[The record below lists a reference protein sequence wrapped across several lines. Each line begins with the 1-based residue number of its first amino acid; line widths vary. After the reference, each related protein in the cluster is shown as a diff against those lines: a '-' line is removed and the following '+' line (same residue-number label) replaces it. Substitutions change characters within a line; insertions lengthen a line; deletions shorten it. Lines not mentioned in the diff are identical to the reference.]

1 LRSRDIADLV
11 HEAQLLEEM
20 GVRELCL
27 VAQDLT
33 AFGVDRQTGATL
45 VHLLAQ
51 LLRQTNIPWIRLLY
65 AYPSGISDDLLQLMA
80 DEPRVLPYLDI
91 PFQHVSSRILQ
102 RMNRHYDQQ
111 VLDNL
116 MVRIRTYLPHCSVR
130 TTLMVGFPGE
140 TTEDIEL
147 MVAALERWQLDHV
160 GVFPYQ
166 DEDGSGAALLTGKVT
181 DEEKAIRYDQVMAIQ
196 AEISR
201 NRLQRLVGN
210 VEPVLVEGVSAES
223 ELLLEGRTR
232 YQAPEIDGCVYLTS
246 GQVNPGDIVSVRITE
261 AHTYD
266 LVGEVIEG
274 EQEGTDAEK
283 TNRRNFC

>member
-1 LRSRDIADLV
+1 
-11 HEAQLLEEM
+11 
-20 GVRELCL
+20 
-27 VAQDLT
+27 
-33 AFGVDRQTGATL
+33 
-45 VHLLAQ
+45 
-51 LLRQTNIPWIRLLY
+51 
-65 AYPSGISDDLLQLMA
+65 
-80 DEPRVLPYLDI
+80 
-91 PFQHVSSRILQ
+91 
-102 RMNRHYDQQ
+102 
-111 VLDNL
+111 
-116 MVRIRTYLPHCSVR
+116 
-130 TTLMVGFPGE
+130 
-140 TTEDIEL
+140 
-147 MVAALERWQLDHV
+147 V

>member
-1 LRSRDIADLV
+1 
-11 HEAQLLEEM
+11 
-20 GVRELCL
+20 
-27 VAQDLT
+27 
-33 AFGVDRQTGATL
+33 
-45 VHLLAQ
+45 
-51 LLRQTNIPWIRLLY
+51 
-65 AYPSGISDDLLQLMA
+65 
-80 DEPRVLPYLDI
+80 
-91 PFQHVSSRILQ
+91 
-102 RMNRHYDQQ
+102 
-111 VLDNL
+111 
-116 MVRIRTYLPHCSVR
+116 
-130 TTLMVGFPGE
+130 
-140 TTEDIEL
+140 
-147 MVAALERWQLDHV
+147 
-160 GVFPYQ
+160 
-166 DEDGSGAALLTGKVT
+166 
-181 DEEKAIRYDQVMAIQ
+181 MAIQ